1 MSEYWKSTVSTHSK
15 FLCLVMLIE
24 PQPKYWCKYCKT
36 YVRDTKL
43 EKQNH
48 EATPKHQGNLKRF
61 LRDLHRGHDK
71 DEKDK
76 ERAKSEVARLNG
88 LVTGG
93 GTTPTVSSSSGF
105 GRGPTPSLPKTQAT
119 PSQRKQQ
126 LAQLAE
132 LGVSIPDEFRPEMA
146 MAGDW
151 QVTSERVIAPGG
163 EKGLDSIALG
173 VRKRTV
179 EEEEEEAAET
189 KRRKW
194 GSTYRTHP
202 AAEDNG
208 DLDLLLSNVTRKD
221 TGPTAKTEVK
231 KDPEPDIKEEARL
244 ETDSETKTEVKLEPE
259 NGEGTRGQS
268 DDIHAPTPIK
278 DEPSEGNPNLEATL
292 PLSDA
297 TTNQEPQAQAA
308 PGIVFKKRKAK
319 NIRQK

>member
-1 MSEYWKSTVSTHSK
+1 MSEYWKST
-15 FLCLVMLIE
+15 
-24 PQPKYWCKYCKT
+24 PKYWCKYCKT

-61 LRDLHRGHDK
+61 LRDLHRGHEK

-93 GTTPTVSSSSGF
+93 GATTVSSSSGF
-105 GRGPTPSLPKTQAT
+105 GRGPTPSLPKSQAT

-146 MAGDW
+146 MAGEW
-151 QVTSERVIAPGG
+151 QVTSERVIVPDG
-163 EKGLDSIALG
+163 ERGPDAIALG

-179 EEEEEEAAET
+179 EEEEEDAAET
-189 KRRKW
+189 KRRRW
-194 GSTYRTHP
+194 GSAYRTHP
-202 AAEDNG
+202 AAEDNS
-208 DLDLLLSNVTRKD
+208 DLDVLLSNATRKGA
-221 TGPTAKTEVK
+221 GPTTKTEVE
-231 KDPEPDIKEEARL
+231 KDANSEIKEEAKL
-244 ETDSETKTEVKLEPE
+244 EIDSEIKAEVKLEPE
-259 NGEGTRGQS
+259 NGERAS
-268 DDIHAPTPIK
+268 DDIQGPASIK
-278 DEPSEGNPNLEATL
+278 KEPSDGTLHLETAP

-297 TTNQEPQAQAA
+297 TVKQEPQTQVA
-308 PGIVFKKRKAK
+308 PEIVFKKRKAK